1 MNSVKMLSPAKINLT
16 LDILGVRPDG
26 YHELRSIV
34 QPIDLFDEIKI
45 ETEEGR
51 GVELTSSG
59 ISVPLDKT
67 NLAWRAAELFLEKS
81 GLELKIKISIRK
93 QIPPGAGLGG
103 GSGNAAAVLI
113 GLNRITKTLTEQEL
127 LKLAL
132 NLGADVPF
140 FIRSQTAL
148 MEGVGEEINPLRNFP
163 LFHYVILCPNIH
175 TSTEEVYKK
184 WDELNNRDIVQKESI
199 DESVK
204 QFSVRRLDPPLKN
217 DLESAAISLHPE
229 IKAYK
234 QILTSLGLESVSMTG
249 SGSAVYAVFRT
260 LEEAYEIYDYLNT
273 SPTFKVFL
281 ASGIK
286 GWHRL
291 L

>member
-1 MNSVKMLSPAKINLT
+1 MLSPAKINLT

>member
-1 MNSVKMLSPAKINLT
+1 MNSVKLLSPAKINLT

-113 GLNRITKTLTEQEL
+113 GLSRITKTLTEQEL

-148 MEGVGEEINPLRNFP
+148 MEGVGEKIIPLRNFP

-184 WDELNNRDIVQKESI
+184 WDELINRDIVQKESI
-199 DESVK
+199 DESIQ